1 MVGKRRRAGAKTIK
15 DDGTENKDNWLGTKT
30 MGQEQRRWGAGTKM
44 MEGRNKDDGLGIKT
58 INKPGIKM
66 IGTMVKKQNKM

>member
-1 MVGKRRRAGAKTIK
+1 MVV
-15 DDGTENKDNWLGTKT
+15 GTKT

-66 IGTMVKKQNKM
+66 IGTMVIKQNKM